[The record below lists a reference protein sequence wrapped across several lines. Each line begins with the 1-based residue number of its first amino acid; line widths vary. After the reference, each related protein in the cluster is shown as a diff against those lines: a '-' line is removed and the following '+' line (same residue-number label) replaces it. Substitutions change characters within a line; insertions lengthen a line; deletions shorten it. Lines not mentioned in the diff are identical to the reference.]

1 MPSEFLSHTA
11 WIDKLAAESPDDVW
25 IKSPVTSDKGAVTW
39 QDITFL
45 ELSKAVDT
53 MARWMEKELGL
64 GTGDEPVAYTGVND
78 ARYPIIILA
87 ALKTGYKG
95 FMVSPRNSLEGNLHL
110 LKATQCSKFIHSAE
124 FKTTVDGVA
133 AEAAQLRT
141 SQVPEL
147 QEILST
153 SSDAPYESRADR
165 YLQDDKTVLIL
176 HSSGSTGN
184 PKPVYLNGGI
194 FRVGAQSPALPVP
207 EGRKNVHNQILGTR
221 LMLCTMPFFH
231 VYGVMMIS
239 NRSFYNRGPL
249 ALLPPGVP
257 PTAELLLDVI
267 AKVNP
272 SVVVCAP
279 SILEDI
285 CNVPGGVEKLS
296 KLEHIFYGGAPLAK
310 ACGDEISKVTTL
322 VNTIGNTESFNFPNL
337 IPLDGAD
344 WEYFEWNPNCGI
356 VMEPTAED
364 GVAELVIQ
372 RQPGNDYQGVFHNFP
387 GTDEF
392 RPNDLFEQH
401 PTKEG
406 LWKYVGRADDIIV
419 LRNGEKTNPVSFE
432 KAIEGHHWV
441 KGALVVGT
449 GQLQTGLIIELHAE
463 HAHLTLDEV
472 LKDVWPVVEEAHK
485 HCQAHAHVWRTMVLL
500 STPTKPFKRAP
511 KGSIMRKATNK
522 LYEDEIKILFEG
534 PADTNSAAQGNNGLN
549 NSQIRDMVKKAVLS
563 VVEGHVSG
571 DITDDANLFKLGAD
585 SLQVMQ
591 IRQVLSSAG
600 VTCPT
605 RAVYENPSINLLAKA
620 LGNGAS
626 SETPAI
632 TVSREEK
639 MSAMIHK
646 YTDFAPVTTQ
656 QPSDSSS
663 AMLLVGST
671 GALGTHLLH
680 ELLQNPSI
688 TRIYCLNR
696 SADAAARQT
705 QAFLDR
711 GLTLDTPAPDNNNLA
726 SHPKIR
732 FLTGQTHLPLFGLDS
747 TTYADL
753 QADVATILLNAWP
766 VNFNST
772 LATFEDN
779 IAGVKRCVDFAA
791 GAPRRPH
798 IGFEGA
804 ALTVPEAFELDNSL
818 PARQGYGESKHVA
831 SSILA
836 RAAREGVVGGTVLR
850 VGQLAGTAEAEGV
863 WNRHGDGVAEWVP
876 SLIKTSKSLGKIPRS
891 LGPSNDNVIW
901 VPVDTAAKIILE
913 FLPLD
918 GEKEDSREAGCF
930 NVMNP
935 QITQWSALVAT
946 TQEYY
951 AKEGHEIVTVD
962 LDEWLDELK
971 GIDAAQT
978 PEQIDQ
984 YPAVKI
990 LDFFEGLK
998 ADGDMKGPLTGFATE
1013 KGSLKSPAM
1022 AGLRSLEGSLMQK
1035 WLQEWDF

>member
-1 MPSEFLSHTA
+1 MGSVPSEFLSHTA

-45 ELSKAVDT
+45 ELSKAVDM
-53 MARWMEKELGL
+53 MAHWMEKELGL
-64 GTGDEPVAYTGVND
+64 GAGDEPVAYTGVND

-87 ALKTGYKG
+87 ALKAGYKA
-95 FMVSPRNSLEGNLHL
+95 FMVSPRNSLEGNLSL

-124 FKTTVDGVA
+124 FKNTVDAVA
-133 AEAAQLRT
+133 AEAAHLKT

-147 QEILST
+147 QEILAT
-153 SSDAPYESRADR
+153 SSDAPYQSHADM

-184 PKPVYLNGGI
+184 PKPVYLKGGI
-194 FRVGAQSPALPVP
+194 FRVGAQSPAMPVP

-221 LMLCTMPFFH
+221 LMLCAMPFFH
-231 VYGVMMIS
+231 VYG
-239 NRSFYNRGPL
+239 
-249 ALLPPGVP
+249 
-257 PTAELLLDVI
+257 LLLDVV

-285 CNVPGGVEKLS
+285 CNIPGGVAKLS
-296 KLEHIFYGGAPLAK
+296 KLEHIFFGGAPLAK

-337 IPLDGAD
+337 IPVDGAD
-344 WEYFEWNPNCGI
+344 WEYFEWNPNVGI

-406 LWKYVGRADDIIV
+406 LWKYIGRADDIIV

-432 KAIEGHHWV
+432 KAIEGHPWV

-463 HAHLTLDEV
+463 QAHLTLDEV
-472 LKDVWPVVEEAHK
+472 LKEVWPVVEEAHK
-485 HCQAHAHVWRTMVLL
+485 QCQAHAHVWRTMVLL
-500 STPTKPFKRAP
+500 ATPTKPFKRAP

-522 LYEDEIKILFEG
+522 LYEDEIKVLFEG
-534 PADTNSAAQGNNGLN
+534 PADTNSAAQGNNTGLN

-563 VVEGHVSG
+563 VTEGRVSG
-571 DITDDANLFKLGAD
+571 AVTDDANLFKLGAD

-600 VTCPT
+600 IACPT

-626 SETPAI
+626 NDNAAI

-656 QPSDSSS
+656 QPTDSSS
-663 AMLLVGST
+663 AVLLVGST

-705 QAFLDR
+705 QAFSDR
-711 GLTLDTPAPDNNNLA
+711 GLALDNANLA

-747 TTYADL
+747 TTHADL
-753 QADVATILLNAWP
+753 QADVSTILLNAWP

-791 GAPRRPH
+791 GAPHRPH
-798 IGFEGA
+798 IGFVSSVASVLNFPAVRAREGEDT
-804 ALTVPEAFELDNSL
+804 LTVPEVFELDNSL

-836 RAAREGVVGGTVLR
+836 RAAREGV
-850 VGQLAGTAEAEGV
+850 LAGTAEAKGV
-863 WNRHGDGVAEWVP
+863 WNRHEWVP

-891 LGPSNDNVIW
+891 LGPSNDNIIW

-918 GEKEDSREAGCF
+918 GEREDSREADCF

-935 QITQWSALVAT
+935 QITQWSALAAT
-946 TQEYY
+946 VQEYY
-951 AKEGHEIVTVD
+951 AKEGHEIVAVS

-998 ADGDMKGPLTGFATE
+998 ADGDMQGPLTGFATE

-1022 AGLRSLEGSLMQK
+1022 AGLRSLEGNLMRK
-1035 WLQEWDF
+1035 WLHEWDF